1 LSDIN
6 KGRKNTPESIKKMKQ
21 TKLNRTEKQKEDRLR
36 KYKQTMLDRY
46 GAECL
51 PGWSKGLTKETDKR
65 LLKTS
70 INVSKTMRKNPKLQ
84 FNYRLAQKKKNGI
97 KFGGE
102 ERFEWCLKKAEY
114 IEGKDYVYNKSV
126 KVFDDLSRNSF
137 RYFYPDFLL
146 FGCKIIEV
154 DGVYHD
160 DKEQKLVDLTRTR
173 ILERNGYRLGARISH
188 EEVIKNKEYM
198 FNIIEYLKELKKCS
212 EHKSVTAN
220 DLIHGDI
227 KNAINCRN

>member
-1 LSDIN
+1 MIPIISSVLIAATPHNFDTSELTEINHSQSSLHVAEEDITIDN
-6 KGRKNTPESIKKMKQ
+6 S
-21 TKLNRTEKQKEDRLR
+21 
-36 KYKQTMLDRY
+36 
-46 GAECL
+46 
-51 PGWSKGLTKETDKR
+51 
-65 LLKTS
+65 
-70 INVSKTMRKNPKLQ
+70 
-84 FNYRLAQKKKNGI
+84 
-97 KFGGE
+97 
-102 ERFEWCLKKAEY
+102 
-114 IEGKDYVYNKSV
+114 KSV